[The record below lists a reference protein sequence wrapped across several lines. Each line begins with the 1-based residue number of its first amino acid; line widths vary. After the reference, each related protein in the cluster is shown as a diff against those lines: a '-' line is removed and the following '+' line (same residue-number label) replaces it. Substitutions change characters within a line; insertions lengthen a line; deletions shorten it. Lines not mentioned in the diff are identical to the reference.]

1 MSNATRNTIVL
12 AVLFIL
18 LFALW
23 YWQYNAV
30 KVKRDEV
37 LDANIKTMASI
48 DSLKAE
54 LSVIDSLRQEYE
66 LLEALMH
73 QQSKLV
79 LGEDTTTVTYGYLLD
94 LLSWTGMNINYDFA
108 ATDAQ
113 GSGAQ
118 YHEYVI
124 NGETPYRNLLHLAN
138 QIEKQRVVMTVE
150 DLSIAGQSPAKED
163 TITFSMVLHTHYR
176 PGGPALEE
184 ISMKTLEGPYL
195 GYHLFRPRVY
205 EEVVPPEVDPALL
218 DIEDATL
225 LGIARGMAFFRD
237 SQSIIRILSKGSPV
251 AWGYLYKVDEKAGK
265 VIFRLDKY
273 GLEEEY
279 TILIN
284 NTE

>member
-1 MSNATRNTIVL
+1 MSNSTRNTIVL
-12 AVLFIL
+12 IVLLAVL
-18 LFALW
+18 AAVW
-23 YWQYNAV
+23 YWQYNGV
-30 KVKRDEV
+30 RQKRDA
-37 LDANIKTMASI
+37 LLQANKQTAATI

-66 LLEALMH
+66 LLEALMS

-79 LGEDTTTVTYGYLLD
+79 LDEDSTAVTYGYLLD
-94 LLSWTGMNINYDFA
+94 LLSWSGMNINYDFA

-113 GSGAQ
+113 KTGAQ

-124 NGETPYRNLLHLAN
+124 NGETPYANLLKLAN
-138 QIEKQRVVMTVE
+138 QIEKQRMVITVE
-150 DLSIAGQSPAKED
+150 ELSIAGQSPAKKD
-163 TITFSMVLHTHYR
+163 TIDFSMVLHTHFR
-176 PGGPALEE
+176 PGGTPISE
-184 ISMKTLEGPYL
+184 ISLKPLENPYL
-195 GYHLFRPRVY
+195 GYQLFQPRIY
-205 EEVVPPEVDPALL
+205 EEALPYDENAGLL

-237 SQSIIRILSKGSPV
+237 SQGIIRILTKGSPV
-251 AWGYLYKVDEKAGK
+251 AWGYLYKVEEEAGK
-265 VIFRLDKY
+265 AIFRLDKY

>member
-1 MSNATRNTIVL
+1 
-12 AVLFIL
+12 
-18 LFALW
+18 
-23 YWQYNAV
+23 YNDV
-30 KVKRDEV
+30 KAKRDEV
-37 LDANIKTMASI
+37 LEANIKTMATI

-79 LGEDTTTVTYGYLLD
+79 LGEDTTAVTYGYLLD
-94 LLSWTGMNINYDFA
+94 LLSWTGMNINYNFA

-113 GSGAQ
+113 GNGAQ

-124 NGETPYRNLLHLAN
+124 NGETAYRNLLHLAN

-150 DLSIAGQSPAKED
+150 DLSVASQSAAKED
-163 TITFSMVLHTHYR
+163 TITFSMMLHTHFR
-176 PGGPALEE
+176 PGGPE
-184 ISMKTLEGPYL
+184 IEDIEMKGVDAPYL
-195 GYHLFRPRVY
+195 GYQLFRPRVY
-205 EEVVPPEVDPALL
+205 EEVVPPEVDPSLL
-218 DIEDATL
+218 DIEDSTL
-225 LGIARGMAFFRD
+225 LGMARGMAFFRD
-237 SQSIIRILSKGSPV
+237 SDGIIRILSKGSRV
-251 AWGYLYKVDEKAGK
+251 AWGYLYKMDEEAGK